1 MGPPNALHL
10 SSSIGLGH
18 VTWDLAIAAELR
30 RLAPELEILWLAA
43 PPRRTLFV

>member
-30 RLAPELEILWLAA
+30 RLAPELEILWLTA